1 MNRFNLLVINSALAI
16 FMHVV
21 TGRYYDTSRG
31 RRLKTEQCY
40 HTKFPQLDAGKVII
54 DTDAGADDA
63 AAIFMAIN
71 KEKDNSSFK
80 VIAITCV
87 HGNTAVDNVVV
98 NVFKILQTVGRLDI
112 PVYRGASKSFIWT
125 PPSDNYFGEDGF
137 GDFEFPNP
145 PNSSD
150 LLQNEHAVNS
160 LIQIVTQNPGEVTLL
175 CLGPLTNVA
184 LAVRMDPTFLTKL
197 KHLVVLGGSTE
208 GVGNIK
214 PGIEFNFY
222 VDPEAAFI
230 VFNSSDTSTG
240 HIRPITLVPYDSV
253 SERNIVTMVRRSKTY
268 LMVCGSRSRSVNII
282 MQPINLKF
290 SQTSLLTFPMQRPK
304 SYFHTDS

>member
-1 MNRFNLLVINSALAI
+1 
-16 FMHVV
+16 
-21 TGRYYDTSRG
+21 
-31 RRLKTEQCY
+31 
-40 HTKFPQLDAGKVII
+40 
-54 DTDAGADDA
+54 
-63 AAIFMAIN
+63 
-71 KEKDNSSFK
+71 
-80 VIAITCV
+80 
-87 HGNTAVDNVVV
+87 
-98 NVFKILQTVGRLDI
+98 
-112 PVYRGASKSFIWT
+112 
-125 PPSDNYFGEDGF
+125 
-137 GDFEFPNP
+137 
-145 PNSSD
+145 
-150 LLQNEHAVNS
+150 
-160 LIQIVTQNPGEVTLL
+160 
-175 CLGPLTNVA
+175 
-184 LAVRMDPTFLTKL
+184 MDPTFLTKL